1 MDAFYPTLPEAVVL
15 QIQVAI
21 RQMKENP
28 AGYLD
33 GSHYS
38 EDVKDF
44 LREVVGGAAPSV
56 TRVFDGEVDK
66 LDYIES
72 EIVAVMTDLASLVA
86 SLGQG
91 DASEKLQ
98 VAKARAGLIEKLVS
112 AREKIWNMREM
123 SVFQGRLMGFL
134 EDICSADQIADLK
147 IRLRDLKSVN
157 IGDTV

>member
-44 LREVVGGAAPSV
+44 LREVVSGAAPSV
-56 TRVFDGEVDK
+56 TRVFDGLEDQETSWNTWVT
-66 LDYIES
+66 E
-72 EIVAVMTDLASLVA
+72 
-86 SLGQG
+86 
-91 DASEKLQ
+91 
-98 VAKARAGLIEKLVS
+98 VS
-112 AREKIWNMREM
+112 A
-123 SVFQGRLMGFL
+123 F
-134 EDICSADQIADLK
+134 
-147 IRLRDLKSVN
+147 
-157 IGDTV
+157 